1 MQHLA
6 LCLADVALQFRK
18 HRDGR
23 DGRHGLEHVLL
34 PVLSDIVLT
43 LRHLGGEV
51 GGNNGATSTIGN
63 KRSGEISEIIDTTV
77 EEASAKSG
85 GVEHHYSRSF
95 EVVFVLNVFRVAVCT
110 IGFSGDGPFEFV
122 DVAAKTV
129 GRSLHRLR
137 FVPPRLHLDGILAIL
152 CLQVVE
158 QIFIFLFRRGDGAV
172 EAVANQRETFEHV
185 RRNVESKHCHQH
197 DVHEVNHLLPRRN
210 RSFLNGHGRMFRML
224 KWVASV
230 LRAIVGRGQRQVVHL
245 RRPSPRRG
253 CP

>member
-1 MQHLA
+1 MQHFA
-6 LCLADVALQFRK
+6 LCFADVALQFRK

-23 DGRHGLEHVLL
+23 NGRHGLEHVLL

-51 GGNNGATSTIGN
+51 GGDNGATSTIGY
-63 KRSGEISEIIDTTV
+63 KRGGEISEIIDTTV

-110 IGFSGDGPFEFV
+110 VGFSGDGPFEFV
-122 DVAAKTV
+122 DVATKTV
-129 GRSLHRLR
+129 GRSLHCLR

-172 EAVANQRETFEHV
+172 EAVAYE
-185 RRNVESKHCHQH
+185 
-197 DVHEVNHLLPRRN
+197 
-210 RSFLNGHGRMFRML
+210 
-224 KWVASV
+224 
-230 LRAIVGRGQRQVVHL
+230 
-245 RRPSPRRG
+245 
-253 CP
+253 